1 MQSICVTLIIRKLVN
16 FSQGYLDLLH
26 ASAVA
31 AINVNDEHLLVF
43 SICASAT
50 NFSSAVY
57 LW

>member
-57 LW
+57 L